1 MPGVVLPQNSYTT
14 SGTKVLHQSLYI
26 NLYHTQRNS
35 SGMIKNFIKIIR
47 ANDMNSSPQPTLFR
61 AHFLA
66 TTLMV

>member
-1 MPGVVLPQNSYTT
+1 MPGVVLPQNSYTM

-26 NLYHTQRNS
+26 NLSHTQRNS
-35 SGMIKNFIKIIR
+35 SGMIKNFIKIIQ
-47 ANDMNSSPQPTLFR
+47 ANDMTPQPMLFR